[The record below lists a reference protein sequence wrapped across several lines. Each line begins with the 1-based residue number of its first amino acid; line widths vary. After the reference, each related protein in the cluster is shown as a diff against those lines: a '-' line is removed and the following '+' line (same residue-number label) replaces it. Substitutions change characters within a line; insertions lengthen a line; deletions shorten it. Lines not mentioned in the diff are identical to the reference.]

1 MARAKRS
8 GALTLWMNGERVG
21 LWRNA
26 HGEGQELVY
35 DPAWLASP
43 RARPLSLSLPFTPAN
58 APHRGD
64 KVRHYFENLLPD
76 SQKIRERLAAKYG
89 ATSQQAFDLLREIGR
104 DCVGALQ
111 LMPEGETPQDVR
123 AIHGKPLDEAEI
135 EQLLRDVV
143 RPDGAANQD
152 HDTDFRISIAGAQEK
167 TALLWHQDRWQR
179 PLGAT
184 PSTHI
189 FKLPLGLVG
198 NLRVDLRD
206 SVENEWLCS
215 RVLHAYGIPVA
226 ECRMMRFGDQQTLV
240 VRRFD
245 RELAADGRWI
255 VRIPQEDF
263 CQVLGQPAWRKYEA
277 DGGPG
282 MADILRV
289 LANSVEREADRETF
303 YRAQLLFWMLAAT
316 DGHAKNFSV
325 FIGAGGSY
333 RMTPLYDVLSAWP
346 VTGASAGKIPQQK
359 LKMAMAVRSK
369 SNHYRIA
376 EIQRRHW
383 NAMARSIGLGMDFE
397 SQIADII
404 DATPRAIAQVEREL
418 PADFPAY
425 VADAVLGGLR
435 RSAEK
440 LALMP
445 AT

>member
-1 MARAKRS
+1 MASRKRS
-8 GALTLWMNGERVG
+8 NVLSLWMNGERVG

-26 HGEGQELVY
+26 HGEQQELVY
-35 DPAWLASP
+35 ASSWLQSP
-43 RARPLSLSLPFTPAN
+43 RARPLSLSLPFTPDN
-58 APHRGD
+58 AMHRGE
-64 KVRHYFENLLPD
+64 KVRYYFENLLPD
-76 SQKIRERLAAKYG
+76 SQKIRERLAAKYS
-89 ATSQQAFDLLREIGR
+89 AASQQAFDLLREIGR

-111 LMPEGETPQDVR
+111 LLPEDETPQDVR
-123 AIHGKPLDEAEI
+123 AIHGQPLDEADI
-135 EQLLRDVV
+135 ERVLQNVV
-143 RPDGAANQD
+143 RSDGAANQD
-152 HDTDFRISIAGAQEK
+152 DDADFRISIAGAQEK
-167 TALLWHQDRWQR
+167 TALLWHEGRWQR

-215 RVLHAYGIPVA
+215 RVLHAYGVPVA
-226 ECRMMRFGDQQTLV
+226 DCEMMRFGDQQALV

-245 RELAADGRWI
+245 RSLARDRSWI
-255 VRIPQEDF
+255 ARIPQEDF
-263 CQVLGQPAWRKYEA
+263 CQVLGQPSWRKYEA

-289 LANSVEREADRETF
+289 LENSTEREADREAF

-325 FIGAGGSY
+325 FIGVGGSY
-333 RMTPLYDVLSAWP
+333 RMTPLYDVLSTWP
-346 VTGASAGKIPQQK
+346 VAGSRAGRIPSQK
-359 LKMAMAVRSK
+359 LKLAMAVRGK

-383 NAMARSIGLGMDFE
+383 NAMARSTGLGSDFE
-397 SQIADII
+397 PRIEALIAG
-404 DATPRAIAQVEREL
+404 TPGAIAQVESEL
-418 PADFPAY
+418 PADFPAH
-425 VADAVLGGLR
+425 VAESILGGLR
-435 RSAEK
+435 RSADR
-440 LALMP
+440 LAGMP

>member
-1 MARAKRS
+1 MARGKRS
-8 GALTLWMNGERVG
+8 HALTLWMNGERVG
-21 LWRNA
+21 VWRNA
-26 HGEGQELVY
+26 QGEQQELTY
-35 DPAWLASP
+35 DPQWLRST
-43 RARPLSLSLPFTPAN
+43 RARPLSLSLPFTPDN
-58 APHRGD
+58 VPHRGD

-76 SQKIRERLAAKYG
+76 SQRIRERLAAKYQ
-89 ATSQQAFDLLREIGR
+89 AASQQAFDLLGEIGR

-111 LMPEGETPQDVR
+111 LMPEDEAPRDVR
-123 AIHGKPLDEAEI
+123 AIHGQPLDESEI
-135 EQLLRDVV
+135 ERVLHDVV
-143 RPDGAANQD
+143 RSNGAANLD
-152 HDTDFRISIAGAQEK
+152 DDADFRISIAGAQEK
-167 TALLWHQDRWQR
+167 TALLWHQGRWQR

-215 RVLHAYGIPVA
+215 RVLNAYRIPVA
-226 ECRMMRFGDQQTLV
+226 ECEMRRFGDQQALV

-245 RELAADGRWI
+245 RSLVEDGRWI
-255 VRIPQEDF
+255 ARIPQEDF
-263 CQVLGQPAWRKYEA
+263 CQVLGQPSWRKYEA

-282 MADILRV
+282 MTDILRV
-289 LANSVEREADRETF
+289 LTNSVEREADRENF

-346 VTGASAGKIPQQK
+346 VTGPGAGQIPPQK
-359 LKMAMAVRSK
+359 LKLAMAVRGK
-369 SNHYRIA
+369 SNHYRIG

-383 NAMARSIGLGMDFE
+383 NAMARSNGLGIDFE
-397 SQIADII
+397 ASIAAMIE
-404 DATPRAIAQVEREL
+404 ATPRAIAQAESEL
-418 PADFPAY
+418 PGDFPVQIAET
-425 VADAVLGGLR
+425 VFDGLR

-445 AT
+445 PT